1 MSSERSS
8 SKDRSLSK
16 DRSCSKERPSRGG
29 ERRSRKTSI
38 SLEDLTTLSNFN
50 SNYYSLDFSP
60 NSPRKQ
66 LLSDSRVDNQN
77 DGNSLV
83 KECRKIEASLRALSS
98 GCLVKKDLQN
108 MSLSNEEI
116 DRINSDMKK
125 CQHGSLENL
134 KNSSKRAKFP
144 GRSERLKVNSP
155 VSSSEESLNSSPYQ
169 ASSKYSDKFSPLFL
183 SPSKDVENQRVPV
196 SRNLSTEDILLNG
209 SPESRSPIDIY
220 LDDDDD
226 VFFATNDNVAS
237 NKHKRIP
244 AKGKFSNMV
253 NADPVVDVFDQV
265 DVQFKPDRPNSVFKL
280 KTKQKESK
288 ENEKSVFGLLKSKV
302 FQIFSRDNDDNG
314 AKDVKPNL
322 VNSKSMPKVNNHV
335 KETSMTPELPN
346 DLKNMAKELNF
357 KVREFP
363 LSSCLEL
370 PKDPGSPMSPRSPKF
385 RLKFDLGG
393 ESLENSLVSP
403 QRLKQ
408 FSFRQD
414 SVEQY
419 VKSPRGSRK
428 FKRSDSFEKRI
439 ISPRSDMKLQL
450 QRTNSGNDLRKS
462 AILNRTKQ
470 SSPTLEQ
477 SRSNPFIVR
486 SFSSDYV
493 EDPSTEYPFKNMK
506 ENGSEEIH
514 VESPTEVLSV
524 EQTLYDCFIK
534 IDLDKVNG
542 NAGNRGHRGS
552 IDSEISVDSLDFDDR
567 LEFGETLYND
577 EGINMVV
584 NDADELNRNVS
595 RYCEKMNGRQ
605 ESQGSNKRD
614 SSGDGADCTNE
625 HREKRMVA
633 NGDERNLSNN
643 TELRFSDTNTVSSE
657 NEFSRKKKGSYK
669 GVRSNAKS
677 LNKTMLTK
685 DVCNANTNN
694 ERTNKADQGDGNI
707 CDNETSG
714 RNHQSEI
721 PDVSCVGKEGKVSTK
736 LCRYYHVFREGEL
749 EKLISSHIKD
759 LHIVQCFYDHANW
772 CLVAMKVDKG

>member
-1 MSSERSS
+1 MSSERSL
-8 SKDRSLSK
+8 SKDRSPSK
-16 DRSCSKERPSRGG
+16 DRSCSKERPNKGG
-29 ERRSRKTSI
+29 ERRSRKTSV

-77 DGNSLV
+77 EGNSLV
-83 KECRKIEASLRALSS
+83 NECRKIEASLRALSS
-98 GCLVKKDLQN
+98 GCLVKKDTQN
-108 MSLSNEEI
+108 MSLSNEDI
-116 DRINSDMKK
+116 DRINSDTKK

-134 KNSSKRAKFP
+134 NNSSKRAKFP

-155 VSSSEESLNSSPYQ
+155 VSSSEESLNSSPYHTS
-169 ASSKYSDKFSPLFL
+169 AKYSDKVSPLCLRPF
-183 SPSKDVENQRVPV
+183 KDFEIPRVPV
-196 SRNLSTEDILLNG
+196 SRNLSTEDILQNS
-209 SPESRSPIDIY
+209 SPGSRSPIDIY

-226 VFFATNDNVAS
+226 VFFASSDNVAS
-237 NKHKRIP
+237 NKHKRTP
-244 AKGKFSNMV
+244 AKNKFP
-253 NADPVVDVFDQV
+253 DPVVDVFDQV

-302 FQIFSRDNDDNG
+302 FQIFSRDNDDIG
-314 AKDVKPNL
+314 AKDVKTNL
-322 VNSKSMPKVNNHV
+322 VNSKLMPKVNNHV

-370 PKDPGSPMSPRSPKF
+370 PKDPGSPKSPRSPKF

-542 NAGNRGHRGS
+542 YTGNRSYRGS

-584 NDADELNRNVS
+584 NDADELNRNVN
-595 RYCEKMNGRQ
+595 RCTERVNGRQ
-605 ESQGSNKRD
+605 ESQGNNKRD
-614 SSGDGADCTNE
+614 SSGNGVDCTNE

-633 NGDERNLSNN
+633 NGDERNISDN

-669 GVRSNAKS
+669 GIESKAKS

-694 ERTNKADQGDGNI
+694 ERTNKADEGDGNI
-707 CDNETSG
+707 CDNETLG
-714 RNHQSEI
+714 RIRQSEI

-772 CLVAMKVDKG
+772 CLVAVKVDKD